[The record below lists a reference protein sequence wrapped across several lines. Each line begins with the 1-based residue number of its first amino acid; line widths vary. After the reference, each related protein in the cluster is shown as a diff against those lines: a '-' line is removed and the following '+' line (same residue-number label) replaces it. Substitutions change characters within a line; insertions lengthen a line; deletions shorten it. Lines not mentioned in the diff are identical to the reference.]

1 MGNLKKK
8 VIYSWVL
15 WFIPIIPAMWEAKIR
30 RITVGGQSRE
40 KVCETLSQPVVESSS
55 SPLASQT
62 MQEAEMRRF
71 TVPGQSQQ
79 KISS

>member
-30 RITVGGQSRE
+30 RITVGGQLGKQFKRHN
-40 KVCETLSQPVVESSS
+40 LQNN
-55 SPLASQT
+55 
-62 MQEAEMRRF
+62 
-71 TVPGQSQQ
+71 
-79 KISS
+79 